1 MTTYHHREDT
11 LLHLTRIFGT
21 KDHHFHTLEV
31 DFDRGCGAH
40 ALGEAV
46 SGELTGVVD
55 DEVGLAELCELLFGG
70 SDKHVVLYG

>member
-31 DFDRGCGAH
+31 DLDGSSGAH
-40 ALGEAV
+40 ALGETV
-46 SGELTGVVD
+46 SRELAGVVD
-55 DEVGLAELCELLFGG
+55 DEVGLAKVCELLFGG
-70 SDKHVVLYG
+70 SDKHVVLNG

>member
-31 DFDRGCGAH
+31 DFDGGSGAH
-40 ALGEAV
+40 ALGETV
-46 SGELTGVVD
+46 GRELSGIVN
-55 DEVGLAELCELLFGG
+55 DEVGLAKLGELLFGG
-70 SDKHVVLYG
+70 SDKHVVLFG